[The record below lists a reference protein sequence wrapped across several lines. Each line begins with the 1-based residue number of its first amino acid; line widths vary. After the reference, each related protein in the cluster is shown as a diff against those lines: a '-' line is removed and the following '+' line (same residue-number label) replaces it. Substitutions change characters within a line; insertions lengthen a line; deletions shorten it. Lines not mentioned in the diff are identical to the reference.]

1 MKFTTRQLPP
11 GLLPLGQLPL
21 NNSFQDNYAQ
31 TIAPPP
37 PPPSSSPWTIIEK
50 YFDLSRIE
58 SELHLSEAVI
68 ATGYPTKAVIVN
80 PLLELRPF
88 YTFFHC

>member
-1 MKFTTRQLPP
+1 M
-11 GLLPLGQLPL
+11 
-21 NNSFQDNYAQ
+21 
-31 TIAPPP
+31 
-37 PPPSSSPWTIIEK
+37 PSEK

-58 SELHLSEAVI
+58 SELHLSEAII